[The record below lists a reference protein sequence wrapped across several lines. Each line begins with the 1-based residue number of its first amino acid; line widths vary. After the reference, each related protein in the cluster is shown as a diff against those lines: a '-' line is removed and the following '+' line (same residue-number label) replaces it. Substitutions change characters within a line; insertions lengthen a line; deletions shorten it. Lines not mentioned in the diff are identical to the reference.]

1 MGENSVVTLIIIL
14 KRHESL
20 GWGLVSPHFRRREL
34 KPVEPWQTLKELLR
48 ENGRSSTEK
57 ANVRS
62 PPATCKTITKK
73 KMNNTF
79 IKIHCEHE
87 PI

>member
-14 KRHESL
+14 KRYESL
-20 GWGLVSPHFRRREL
+20 GWGLVSPYFQRSEL
-34 KPVEPWQTLKELLR
+34 KPAEPWQTVK
-48 ENGRSSTEK
+48 NGRSSTEK
-57 ANVRS
+57 ANMRS

>member
-20 GWGLVSPHFRRREL
+20 GWGLVSPYFPRSEL
-34 KPVEPWQTLKELLR
+34 KPAEPWQTVKELLR
-48 ENGRSSTEK
+48 KNGRSSTEK
-57 ANVRS
+57 ANMRS

-73 KMNNTF
+73 KRNNTF